1 MRRAAVVLL
10 VLPMLAVSSCA
21 PASSSPSSVRATRSA
36 ATPAAATP
44 ERSSTAAG
52 SASGATPAANRAGS
66 GVSAPASAVPTPGA
80 SAAPL
85 VYEELVTGGAAAE
98 DALPLVIGIHGLGD
112 SPAGVREMAAR
123 FTGRARFVL
132 PRAPT
137 AYGPG
142 FAWFPYYGGRGTPQQ
157 YADGVGG
164 AAMLVAATI
173 RAVRASRPSVGKTVV
188 TGFSQ
193 GGMITY
199 ALAVQHADIVD
210 AAIPIAGYL
219 PMPLLP
225 PAGTR
230 LPTIHSLHGDADPI
244 VPLARDEACV
254 AALRA
259 LGADISLHTYPG
271 VPHTMTEAMR
281 VDLNAEIAAA
291 LAR

>member
-1 MRRAAVVLL
+1 
-10 VLPMLAVSSCA
+10 MLIAHANALSCA
-21 PASSSPSSVRATRSA
+21 PASSPSSAHAPRAPSAEPAAPSRIDERSALA
-36 ATPAAATP
+36 ATPA
-44 ERSSTAAG
+44 
-52 SASGATPAANRAGS
+52 PAAQA
-66 GVSAPASAVPTPGA
+66 
-80 SAAPL
+80 L
-85 VYEELVTGGAAAE
+85 VYEEVVTGGAAAD

-112 SPAGVREMAAR
+112 SPAGVREIAAR
-123 FTGRARFVL
+123 FPGRARFVL

-137 AYGPG
+137 PYGPG
-142 FAWFPYYGGRGTPQQ
+142 FAWFPYHAGRGTAQQ

-164 AAMLVAATI
+164 AATLVAATI
-173 RAVRASRPSVGKTVV
+173 RAVRASRPSTGKTIV

-193 GGMITY
+193 GGMIAY
-199 ALAVQHADIVD
+199 ALAAQHADIVD

-225 PAGTR
+225 RAGTR
-230 LPTIHSLHGDADPI
+230 LPTIRALHGDADPI

-259 LGADISLHTYPG
+259 LGADISLHTYRG

>member
-21 PASSSPSSVRATRSA
+21 PASSSAPSAVSV
-36 ATPAAATP
+36 
-44 ERSSTAAG
+44 
-52 SASGATPAANRAGS
+52 
-66 GVSAPASAVPTPGA
+66 PASP
-80 SAAPL
+80 AAPL
-85 VYEELVTGGAAAE
+85 VYEELITGGAAAE

-142 FAWFPYYGGRGTPQQ
+142 FAWFPYHAGRGTPQQ

-164 AAMLVAATI
+164 AATLVAATI
-173 RAVRASRPSVGKTVV
+173 RAVRASRPSLGKTIV

-193 GGMITY
+193 GGMIAY

-225 PAGTR
+225 RAGTP
-230 LPTIHSLHGDADPI
+230 LATIRSLHGDADPI
-244 VPLARDEACV
+244 VPLARDEECV

-271 VPHTMTEAMR
+271 VPHTMTEEMR
-281 VDLNAEIAAA
+281 VDLSAEIAAA